1 MKCINCGGALQG
13 TMTFCPYCGVRQ
25 DIDLRQV
32 HFRDL
37 GMDDSQDCPSC
48 ESKLSVIEFDAGV
61 PVRVER
67 CGACHGMFLKEILA
81 QRAGEL
87 SLRRTNLPYKAASGL
102 GLASEVLKRRHEDVN
117 YMQIVFA

>member
-37 GMDDSQDCPSC
+37 GTDESQDCPSC

-67 CGACHGMFLKEILA
+67 CGACHGMFFNP
-81 QRAGEL
+81 GEL
-87 SLRRTNLPYKAASGL
+87 EALLDAQTNPLVWLDQVQMNQIGEDYGFTHEVVYANARCAAS
-102 GLASEVLKRRHEDVN
+102 A
-117 YMQIVFA
+117 